1 MTILETLVSMLKSRT
16 VWTVLVMMAVTQ
28 VQFLQPFMSV
38 ELFALVQSILSA
50 LAIYFRVTPK
60 QNY

>member
-1 MTILETLVSMLKSRT
+1 MNTVISILKSRT

>member
-1 MTILETLVSMLKSRT
+1 MTIVQTIVAMLKSRT

-28 VQFLQPFMSV
+28 VQVLQPFMSV

-50 LAIYFRVTPK
+50 LAVYFRVTPK